1 VEELQWTNLYFEP
14 PPGDA
19 TGVAS
24 PRGGLCPEAQAL
36 RRAGILVEMSRAA
49 ILVLVLGAAFAP
61 AAVARDAAK
70 PSLGL
75 LTKQPLTI
83 RGLHFKTEERV
94 RVRVAAHGSA
104 FSRTTIATVTGSFTV
119 RFRLSLRRC
128 DRFSVQA
135 FGSEGSRARLLPTMP
150 SPDCSEGSSPR

>member
-1 VEELQWTNLYFEP
+1 LK
-14 PPGDA
+14 
-19 TGVAS
+19 
-24 PRGGLCPEAQAL
+24 
-36 RRAGILVEMSRAA
+36 RAGILNEMRRAA
-49 ILVLVLGAAFAP
+49 ILVFVLGAAFSP
-61 AAVARDAAK
+61 AAVAHRAAP

-83 RGLHFKTEERV
+83 RGSHFQAEEHV
-94 RVRVAAHGSA
+94 RVRVAAQGGV

-150 SPDCSEGSSPR
+150 SPECSEGSSPK